1 MLWLRH
7 PCHAAAP
14 CLLDVVQT
22 IRCLQEFMERES
34 VLAEDGTREVPSLDK
49 FEAEIAKFHAVEAD
63 VQAMP
68 SFITEGLFHI
78 NTQPLKQ
85 ALVVLVSKWIYLY
98 TQSLQQRVGL
108 RTHTLSRL
116 HDFQSSQ
123 YDEYCRSCHSPAMRL
138 ETAAMQVLE
147 STGELLAFMA
157 TANAALDTDVEAD
170 SADSEID
177 LPKVQG
183 SLSQFPCFASSTL

>member
-1 MLWLRH
+1 
-7 PCHAAAP
+7 
-14 CLLDVVQT
+14 
-22 IRCLQEFMERES
+22 MEHEG

-68 SFITEGLFHI
+68 SFIAQGLFHI

-108 RTHTLSRL
+108 CTHALSRL

-123 YDEYCRSCHSPAMRL
+123 CDDIAAHGHSPAMRL
-138 ETAAMQVLE
+138 ETAGMQVLE

-170 SADSEID
+170 SADSETD